1 MKSQTTFIAN
11 IQSPAVPR
19 LITLACVFGLLLS
32 ALTSPAIRASDEQPK
47 QVQIVALDENPSLSD
62 GLLKALESK
71 GPDYKPRTEHLLS
84 DGSPIYTNRLILEAS
99 PYLIQHAH
107 NPVNWYP
114 WGDEAF
120 KAAKDQNK
128 PVFLSIGYATC
139 HWCHVMER
147 ESFENEDIAKLI
159 NDNYIAIKV
168 DREQLPDID
177 AMYMTA
183 VMMITGSGGWPMSS
197 WLDEQGRPFYG
208 GTYFPAEHF
217 NQLLTR
223 INDLWKTDKGA
234 LMEQADQISAAM
246 NQVNS
251 TSIAAKDF
259 GDAEIQAALSEAVT
273 SFDENNGGFGGSPK
287 FPRESTLY
295 FLLDQANR
303 KNRDAQ
309 NVALSTLSHM
319 ANGGIHDHIAGGFH
333 RYAVDSKWLVPHFEK
348 MLYNQAALA
357 RNYSQAWWLTADIN
371 HQRTATRILDYVL
384 REMRAENK
392 LFYSATDADSEGEEG
407 RFFVWTPEELDE
419 LLGTDAALAK
429 ELWNITGEGSFEGEN
444 IIHINRPLAQI
455 AQSNQ
460 LSTAALLKKFDEWSD
475 ILLTARQLREK
486 PLLDNKSLTS
496 WNGMMIAAL
505 AEASTI
511 FNRNDYLNAA
521 VDTANTLWETMVTKD
536 NGVYR
541 SYFEG
546 KASIDGTQPDYAY
559 FAEGLIALFDATG
572 DPLWLDKAAVLTDE
586 MHNRFWDTA
595 NGAYFMGGEQVAGAK
610 LAIRPKDIHDNA
622 QPTGNSVAMRV
633 LAKLFKRTGEP
644 RFDTRANEL
653 IVALSGSV
661 AESPSG
667 FFYFLLGATEHLNGE
682 TGPQQYAARGRVSAS
697 AVRNDEKLDVSVKV
711 ADGWHINSDKPNQ
724 DYLIPTQIQLE
735 NDEPIS
741 GAEYPE
747 AISQTL
753 SFENS
758 LLSLF
763 EGTFTISTPITKNI
777 EDTSVVKLQLQACDD
792 KQCLPPET
800 VTFTLG
806 KIDG

>member
-1 MKSQTTFIAN
+1 MILGA
-11 IQSPAVPR
+11 
-19 LITLACVFGLLLS
+19 LLA
-32 ALTSPAIRASDEQPK
+32 PAISMAADEPNQAK
-47 QVQIVALDENPSLSD
+47 IVALNESPVLTD
-62 GLLKALESK
+62 GLLKALENK
-71 GPDYKPRTEHLLS
+71 GPNYKPRTEHLLS

-147 ESFENEDIAKLI
+147 ESFENFDIAKLL

-208 GTYFPAEHF
+208 GTYFPVEHF
-217 NQLLTR
+217 DQLLTR
-223 INDLWKTDKGA
+223 INELWQTDKGV

-251 TSIAAKDF
+251 TSIAASAF
-259 GDAEIQAALSEAVT
+259 GDAEIKAALAQAIT
-273 SFDENNGGFGGSPK
+273 GFDENNGGFGGAPK

-295 FLLDQANR
+295 FLLDQAMR
-303 KNRDAQ
+303 KNLDAQ
-309 NVALSTLSHM
+309 NVAVSTLSSM

-333 RYAVDSKWLVPHFEK
+333 RYSVDSQWLVPHFEK

-357 RNYSQAWWLTADIN
+357 RNYSQAWQLTADIN

-407 RFFVWTPEELDE
+407 RFFIWTPEELDK
-419 LLGTDAALAK
+419 LLGKDAVLAK
-429 ELWNITGEGSFEGEN
+429 EIWNVTGEGSFEGES
-444 IIHINRPLAQI
+444 IIHMNRPLAQI
-455 AQSNQ
+455 AESNQ
-460 LSTAALLKKFDEWSD
+460 LSTEALINKLDEWSN
-475 ILLTARQLREK
+475 ILLTVRQQREK
-486 PLLDNKSLTS
+486 PLLDSKSLTS
-496 WNGMMIAAL
+496 WNGMMISAL
-505 AEASTI
+505 AEASTVL
-511 FNRNDYLNAA
+511 NREDYLSAGI
-521 VDTANTLWETMVTKD
+521 DTANSLWETMVKND
-536 NGVYR
+536 NGLYR
-541 SYFEG
+541 SYYEG
-546 KASIDGTQPDYAY
+546 KTSIEGTQPDYAY

-572 DPLWLDKAAVLTDE
+572 DQHWLDKAAVLTDQ

-610 LAIRPKDIHDNA
+610 LAVRPKDIHDNA

-644 RFDTRANEL
+644 RFDARANEL
-653 IVALSGSV
+653 IVVLSGSV
-661 AESPSG
+661 AKSPAG
-667 FFYFLLGATEHLNGE
+667 FFYFLLGANEHLNGE

-697 AVRNDEKLDVSVKV
+697 AARNIDTLDVTLRV

-724 DYLIPTQIQLE
+724 DYLIPTQLQLANE
-735 NDEPIS
+735 KPVS
-741 GAEYPE
+741 GVQYPQ
-747 AISQTL
+747 AISQSL
-753 SFENS
+753 SFEKTK
-758 LLSLF
+758 LSLF
-763 EGTFTISTPITKNI
+763 EGKFTISAPIPKNA
-777 EDTSVVKLQLQACDD
+777 EDTSVFKLQLQACDD

-800 VTFTLG
+800 MTFTLG
-806 KIDG
+806 RTTDDSENK